1 MASLV
6 PYFFSLV
13 NRRNKQ
19 KYDDLFVLAF
29 YLIRCYGAAKLK
41 LLTL

>member
-13 NRRNKQ
+13 NRQNEQ
-19 KYDDLFVLAF
+19 KCNDLFVLAF
-29 YLIRCYGAAKLK
+29 QLIRCYGAAKLK